1 VTKDSSYGG
10 GSGGSGGGMLAP
22 NAPWSASVAYGGGSC
37 VSYQGAK
44 YCAQWWTQGDV
55 PSSGGVWV
63 KS

>member
-1 VTKDSSYGG
+1 
-10 GSGGSGGGMLAP
+10 MLAP